1 MLFYIQ
7 PKITLTEVT
16 CCLKAYYHMSFQGPV
31 LIGTRVTAALKMV
44 HQSCC

>member
-16 CCLKAYYHMSFQGPV
+16 CCLRAYYHVSFKAPV
-31 LIGTRVTAALKMV
+31 LIGTGVTAALKMV
-44 HQSCC
+44 CHSC

>member
-7 PKITLTEVT
+7 LKITLTEVT
-16 CCLKAYYHMSFQGPV
+16 CCLKAYYHMSFHGPV

-44 HQSCC
+44 CCCCC